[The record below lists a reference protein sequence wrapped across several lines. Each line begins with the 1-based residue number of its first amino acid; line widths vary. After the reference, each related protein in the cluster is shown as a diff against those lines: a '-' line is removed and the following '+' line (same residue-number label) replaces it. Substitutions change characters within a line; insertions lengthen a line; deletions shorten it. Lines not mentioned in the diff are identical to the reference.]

1 MRMKPIPLM
10 AFGLFF
16 TINLSTERYLLV
28 EIEDGVEGEMP
39 EHTGVFIHQCNLCNE
54 IRPIHLI
61 LGVIYDN

>member
-39 EHTGVFIHQCNLCNE
+39 EHTGVLFINVTYVMF
-54 IRPIHLI
+54 LI
-61 LGVIYDN
+61 SKLLI